1 MSLHDVVL
9 SLLREPMSGTD
20 LARLFDSTIS
30 HFWSVDLSQIYRALD
45 RLEED
50 GEVRSRSVP
59 SSRGPARRVFRLT
72 AAGKR
77 RLEAWI
83 SAPPKVPAAKFE
95 YLAQLFSVT
104 ADDAPRDRACELLK
118 GMRGEAAAAVAAL
131 TELDG
136 AFKGFKGYP
145 DKMPAA
151 LFYPWLTL
159 RHGLRRR
166 QAFLEWIDECLE
178 ILHRRPRKAD
188 VEGDQ
193 NAVAHLAQLIRSLEE
208 PSQTLSALAG
218 QAEGK

>member
-50 GEVRSRSVP
+50 GAVRSRSMP

-83 SAPPKVPAAKFE
+83 SGPPRVPVAKFE

-104 ADDAPRDRACELLK
+104 ADSEPQERARELLH

-136 AFKGFKGYP
+136 AFRGFDGYP
-145 DKMPAA
+145 DRMPAA
-151 LFYPWLTL
+151 IFYPWLTL

-178 ILHRRPRKAD
+178 ILDRRPRGAD
-188 VEGDQ
+188 AEEEQ
-193 NAVAHLAQLIRSLEE
+193 NAIVHLARMIQSLDQETEE
-208 PSQTLSALAG
+208 APALAG
-218 QAEGK
+218 QGEKP